1 MREPMR
7 FRVGV
12 GFLSDITVE
21 REPPYLEDSDT
32 TEAPPEIEDEIVA
45 EEVAVKC
52 VLGTVDGCKTILRSS
67 VPSSE

>member
-1 MREPMR
+1 MR

-12 GFLSDITVE
+12 GFLRDITVE
-21 REPPYLEDSDT
+21 REPPYLEDSDA
-32 TEAPPEIEDEIVA
+32 TETPPEVGGEIA
-45 EEVAVKC
+45 EEVVVKC